1 MDKIEGIEHVESA
14 LLANSKLGNNK
25 DKNIRKTI
33 TSELQELGVSQ
44 TTSYEWYREA
54 HRNFSTEKANQ
65 DNSYQAMHPLELLE
79 KAEDIM
85 WAVDPQ
91 NDPEGYI
98 KAQKHY
104 ASLLSKFKHQI
115 TYRNYETN

>member
-1 MDKIEGIEHVESA
+1 MDKIEGIEHIETA
-14 LLANSKLGNNK
+14 LLTNSKLGNSK
-25 DKNIRKTI
+25 DNNIRKTI

>member
-54 HRNFSTEKANQ
+54 HRNFSNEKANQ

-91 NDPEGYI
+91 NDPQGYI

-104 ASLLSKFKHQI
+104 AGLRSNFKHQI

>member
-1 MDKIEGIEHVESA
+1 
-14 LLANSKLGNNK
+14 
-25 DKNIRKTI
+25 
-33 TSELQELGVSQ
+33 
-44 TTSYEWYREA
+44 
-54 HRNFSTEKANQ
+54 
-65 DNSYQAMHPLELLE
+65 MHPLELLE

-98 KAQKHY
+98 QAQKHY